1 MKVDKRTS
9 LRIDVKLSILRYG
22 LAMNISAAGMCVIVD
37 DPLPI
42 DYFVEL
48 KLSLP
53 DQINERED
61 SSNIIS
67 VEGVVVWTKFSEQL
81 DKYEVG
87 IKFTNLNADNKA
99 LVKSFIENYS
109 HGNTS

>member
-9 LRIDVKLSILRYG
+9 PRIDVKLTIMRFG
-22 LAMNISAAGMCVIVD
+22 LAMNISVAGMCVIVD

-42 DYFVEL
+42 DYLVEL

-53 DQINERED
+53 DLVNEREE
-61 SSNIIS
+61 SSNIVL

-87 IKFTNLNADNKA
+87 IKFMNLDDDNKA

-109 HGNTS
+109 HGNPS